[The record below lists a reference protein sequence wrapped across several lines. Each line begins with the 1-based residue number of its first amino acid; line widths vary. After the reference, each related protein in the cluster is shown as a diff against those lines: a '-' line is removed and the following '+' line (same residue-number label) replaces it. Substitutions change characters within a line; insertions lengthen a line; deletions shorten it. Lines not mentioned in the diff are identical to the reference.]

1 LDISGCSFSELSYSK
16 LFTTY
21 INDFNELKS
30 FYPYNPFSADDINK
44 RAGLQSNSVD
54 RKKVIEALKDY
65 HSRLGIADAQTA
77 QLNKLS
83 QTDALAVVTGQQL
96 GLYGGPV
103 FTIYKTLSAI
113 ALARNYEEEIGKPVV
128 PVFWMA
134 DEDHDFEEISWVGI
148 TGRDDFHKLMLNQSG
163 TEKPVFNEEF
173 DDSLDKLKSDVKSA
187 MFDTDFSED
196 LWQIIDRH
204 YKSGKSHGEAFA
216 GFINELFADEGL
228 LIAGS
233 NYEGL
238 KRLLADDLSKSIT
251 LADTIYEAVENKSSE
266 LESLFHRQVM
276 NGDSNLFY
284 LDENLKRIKI
294 HKEKEED
301 AWRANDTHWST
312 QELVEHINEQP
323 ESFSPN
329 VFLRPIIQDKLLPT
343 LGYVAGPGELA
354 YYGQM
359 RSLYEVYELEM
370 PLIIPRYT
378 ATIIESG
385 ISRILEKL
393 PFKVCEYD
401 QRIEDLESAY
411 VEQSDSVDLEEV
423 FSEWKNK
430 IEQAAEKPLEII
442 DGIDPTL
449 DGTVGKTVAG
459 FENELNKLKGKVYR
473 SIKQQE
479 ETQLKRIEKIKVNLF
494 PDGGLQERSVSPIYF
509 MNKYGTDIW
518 KKILEEMMENGLDLS
533 KHHLIEL

>member
-1 LDISGCSFSELSYSK
+1 MDISGCSFSELSYSK

-21 INDFNELKS
+21 LDDFDKLSS
-30 FYPYNPFSADDINK
+30 FYSYNPFLKTDVQR
-44 RAGLQSNSVD
+44 RAEDVSGTVN
-54 RKKVIEALKDY
+54 RKKLIDALSDY
-65 HSRLGIADAQTA
+65 HNRLGIAEDQSD

-83 QTDALAVVTGQQL
+83 QSDALAVVTGQQL
-96 GLYGGPV
+96 GMYGGPV
-103 FTIYKTLSAI
+103 FTIYKTLTAI
-113 ALARNYEEEIGKPVV
+113 ALANKYEKELGRPVV

-134 DEDHDFEEISWVGI
+134 DEDHDFDEISWTGI
-148 TGRDDFHKLMLNQSG
+148 AGRDNFAKIELKQTGKDI
-163 TEKPVFNEEF
+163 PVFNEVL
-173 DDSLDKLKSDVKSA
+173 DDTLERFRENVKDE
-187 MFDTDFSED
+187 MFDTDFSKE
-196 LWQIIDRH
+196 LWRIIDQH
-204 YKSGKSHGEAFA
+204 YQEGRTHGEAFA
-216 GFINELFADEGL
+216 GFINNLFANEGV

-233 NYEGL
+233 NHNGL
-238 KRLLADDLSKSIT
+238 KKLLADDLAKSISS
-251 LADTIYEAVENKSSE
+251 ADAVYKAIEEKSTE
-266 LESLFHRQVM
+266 LESAFHRQVI

-284 LDENLKRIKI
+284 LNEDSKRIKI
-294 HKEKEED
+294 HRDVDKWTAENKI
-301 AWRANDTHWST
+301 WST
-312 QELVEHINEQP
+312 DDLVKDIEEKP

-329 VFLRPIIQDKLLPT
+329 VFLRPIIQDRLLPT
-343 LGYVAGPGELA
+343 LGYVSGPGELA

-359 RSLYEVYELEM
+359 RSFYGVFGLEM

-411 VEQSDSVDLEEV
+411 VEQTDNVDLEEV
-423 FSEWKNK
+423 FDEWKEK
-430 IEQAAEKPLEII
+430 LEEAAEKPLKVI
-442 DGIDPTL
+442 DDIDPTL

-479 ETQLKRIEKIKVNLF
+479 ETQLKRIEKIKINLF

-518 KKILEEMMENGLDLS
+518 HKMLEEMIEQGVDLT

>member
-1 LDISGCSFSELSYSK
+1 MDISGCSFSELSYSK

-21 INDFNELKS
+21 LNNFNKLSS
-30 FYPYNPFSADDINK
+30 FYPYNPLSETDVKRKAKNISETVEREKLISALS
-44 RAGLQSNSVD
+44 G
-54 RKKVIEALKDY
+54 Y
-65 HSRLGIADAQTA
+65 HSSLGIANDQSE
-77 QLNKLS
+77 QLEKLS
-83 QTDALAVVTGQQL
+83 HNDALAVVTGQQL
-96 GLYGGPV
+96 GMYGGPV
-103 FTIYKTLSAI
+103 FTIYKTLTTI
-113 ALARNYEEEIGKPVV
+113 VLAKEYEKKIGKPVV

-134 DEDHDFEEISWVGI
+134 DEDHDFEEISW
-148 TGRDDFHKLMLNQSG
+148 TGLIGKDDFVKVELEQQGNDI
-163 TEKPVFNEEF
+163 PVFHEELN
-173 DDSLDKLKSDVKSA
+173 DSLKLFRENLKSI
-187 MFDTDFSED
+187 MFETDFSKD
-196 LWQIIDRH
+196 LWEIMDRH
-204 YKSGKSHGEAFA
+204 YKTGKTHGEAFA
-216 GFINELFADEGL
+216 GLMNELFAKQGL

-233 NYEGL
+233 NHKVL
-238 KRLLADDLSKSIT
+238 KQLLADDLAKSISS
-251 LADTIYEAVENKSSE
+251 ADAIYEAIEEKSEE
-266 LESLFHRQVM
+266 LESVFHRQVV

-284 LDENLKRIKI
+284 LDEDSKRIKI
-294 HKEKEED
+294 VRDGGTWTAKNKS
-301 AWRANDTHWST
+301 WST
-312 QELVEHINEQP
+312 NDLVKDIQEKP

-329 VFLRPIIQDKLLPT
+329 VFLRPIIQDRLLPT

-359 RSLYEVYELEM
+359 RSLYEVFGLEM

-378 ATIIESG
+378 ATVIESG

-393 PFKVCEYD
+393 PFKICEYD

-411 VEQSDSVDLEEV
+411 VEQTDNVDLEKV
-423 FSEWKNK
+423 FDEWKEK
-430 IEQAAEKPLEII
+430 LEEAAERPLKVI
-442 DGIDPTL
+442 DNIDPTL

-494 PDGGLQERSVSPIYF
+494 PDGGFQERSISPIYF

-518 KKILEEMMENGLDLS
+518 HKMLKDMKEKEIDLT